1 MVKPLSS
8 NGYDTVFSLPAV
20 DDPAE
25 VEVGVIILGLS
36 TDRLLAGLGMSDRT
50 EDPTTATLVVDQL
63 RHGATDPMPM
73 HAAIA
78 GGATIWRDSN
88 AALSD
93 VDPRDVRSASVRASF
108 TTALRVVATAGLPGR
123 NPARH
128 AYLAA
133 CWLRRVEVDRYLED
147 QHALPEVTA

>member
-1 MVKPLSS
+1 LSS

-36 TDRLLAGLGMSDRT
+36 TDRLLAGLGVAGLAG
-50 EDPTTATLVVDQL
+50 DPSTATLIVDQI
-63 RHGATDPMPM
+63 RHGATDPMPLPT
-73 HAAIA
+73 AIA
-78 GGATIWRDSN
+78 TGATVWREC
-88 AALSD
+88 APALSD
-93 VDPRDVRSASVRASF
+93 VNPGAARSASVRASYG
-108 TTALRVVATAGLPGR
+108 TALRVVATAGFAGL

-133 CWLRRVEVDRYLED
+133 CWLRRVEVDRYTEGP
-147 QHALPEVTA
+147 ACPS